1 MIRGA
6 SRSSVHASPWHTE
19 LAARLDST
27 KKRRQQDAKGEV
39 GILRYVHGKDPISN
53 KCFLVI
59 EHDKEHYVG
68 CLIFDDVAFCSQI
81 SRLLR
86 DQIGHSVREIG
97 DLDLSY
103 TL

>member
-1 MIRGA
+1 MELRVHPFMRRRGVPNWPPIWT
-6 SRSSVHASPWHTE
+6 RPRKEGNKTT
-19 LAARLDST
+19 R
-27 KKRRQQDAKGEV
+27 GEV
-39 GILRYVHGKDPISN
+39 GILRYVHVKDPISN

-81 SRLLR
+81 SNLLR
-86 DQIGHSVREIG
+86 DQVGRPVKEIG

>member
-1 MIRGA
+1 MELRAHPFMRRRGIPNWPPVWT
-6 SRSSVHASPWHTE
+6 RPTKEGNKTE
-19 LAARLDST
+19 R
-27 KKRRQQDAKGEV
+27 GEV
-39 GILRYVHGKDPISN
+39 GILRYVHVKDSISN

-81 SRLLR
+81 SNLLR
-86 DQIGHSVREIG
+86 DQVGRAVKEIG

>member
-1 MIRGA
+1 MELRAHPFMRRRGIPNWPPVWT
-6 SRSSVHASPWHTE
+6 RPRKEGNKT
-19 LAARLDST
+19 T
-27 KKRRQQDAKGEV
+27 KGEV

-86 DQIGHSVREIG
+86 DQIGHSVKEIG